1 MKKIYQMPVIRW
13 VEAKTEQM
21 VAVSKLEDGFK
32 QSEAPETNA
41 TEGNLSR
48 HFSGWDDDED

>member
-13 VEAKTEQM
+13 VEAQTEQM
-21 VAVSKLEDGFK
+21 IAASNPEDGFK
-32 QSEAPETNA
+32 QSEAPETTA

-48 HFSGWDDDED
+48 HFSGWGDDEE